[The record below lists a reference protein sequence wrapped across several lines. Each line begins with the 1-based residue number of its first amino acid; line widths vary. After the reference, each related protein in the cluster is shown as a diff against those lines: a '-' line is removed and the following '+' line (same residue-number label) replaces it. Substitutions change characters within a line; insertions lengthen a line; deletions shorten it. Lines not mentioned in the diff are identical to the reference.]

1 VLKAIASTACGEN
14 PPMRDFSCAEAV
26 VRRMKDLNELN
37 DAAISRFA
45 ETRKFDEV
53 AASLA
58 VLNNSA
64 PTNLRLPAYHRRAQ
78 AFGPGGKCQAS
89 SAAYARRQP
98 DRPAPQAFRTTHLGQ
113 PSRLSHRAKSVAWP
127 SAFGARSGLADIT
140 YIRLRE
146 AFGYLAVILD
156 GFSRKVVAWA

>member
-1 VLKAIASTACGEN
+1 
-14 PPMRDFSCAEAV
+14 MRDLSCAEAV

-64 PTNLRLPAYHRRAQ
+64 PTMRLPAYHRRAQ
-78 AFGPGGKCQAS
+78 AFGPGCKCQAS
-89 SAAYARRQP
+89 SAAYARRQL

-113 PSRLSHRAKSVAWP
+113 PSRLSHRARSVAWP
-127 SAFGARSGLADIT
+127 SAFGARSDLADIT

-156 GFSRKVVAWA
+156 GFSRKVVGWA